1 MDQTAFLALLEET
14 LEVSPGTVSISDSL
28 EGHDWDS
35 LAVLGFISAV
45 DSALGVTLDTDKLN
59 EATTPADLLALVN
72 ESAAA

>member
-14 LEVSPGTVSISDSL
+14 LEVSPGTVSLTDSL
-28 EGHDWDS
+28 EALDWDS

-45 DSALGVTLDTDKLN
+45 DGKLGVTLDTDKLN
-59 EATTPADLLALVN
+59 EAKTPADLLALVN